1 MQTVPAAKKQ
11 LQVFECPELL
21 SLRHLTCLQVNN
33 CMMHEWGSLY
43 FSLTFCVWNFPY

>member
-21 SLRHLTCLQVNN
+21 SLRHLTCLQVNTLFIQF
-33 CMMHEWGSLY
+33 HGYL
-43 FSLTFCVWNFPY
+43 